1 MSESIEITRKRV
13 HSAAA
18 EEVPPPPAPG
28 ENVAWA
34 ATAVPSGRY
43 GSARTTRARLRSLT
57 ERLRRP
63 SPALPGWSVLVL
75 AVLAAGPALAFELV
89 FGNGQGLLAA
99 GAGAAAGLA
108 IGTAASRWHWDLLSV
123 LAAVAAVYLLLG
135 GYAALPQTLANGFVP
150 TGQTLQV
157 LVLGVWRSWKD
168 LLTLTPPI
176 SAYSGPAV
184 VPWITGLLAGTLSSL
199 ITIRLGR
206 PVAGTLPMGIMG
218 FVAIFFGPS
227 GQEQPAWAVAAWWV
241 VLVGWWAWAAQRQ
254 RLRLGQDVLAGR
266 ADSAPAPAGGAA
278 GGRMRSTVYAGRRV
292 AGALTI
298 VAAGVAVAVPVTI
311 ALSPLPGRVVGRD
324 LVDPPLDVRT
334 YPSPLSAFRHYS
346 TDLKDDAL
354 ITVSELPDGQ
364 RVRIAAMDVYDGT
377 TFGMSVAG
385 ESASE
390 GYIPV
395 GTAIPGRAGT
405 ATASISVTTDKLR
418 GPWVP
423 VLGRPENIVFTD
435 GAAGAQREGLHFDQ
449 WANTALTTSPSPQ
462 MAYTVETSFA
472 DAATDDELE
481 GLPAASFT
489 NSDKNLPQGLES
501 LALEATQNAD
511 GPLATARAIEHY
523 LSGNG
528 FYLQENTVQSRP
540 GVRTDRLE
548 RMLKAPDLI
557 GDDEQYAA
565 LMALILHSKGINARV
580 VMGAYPA
587 EGADGHNRRG
597 TVKLF
602 GADLHVWVEVE
613 FKDGMWGVFDP
624 TPPRDKTPQTQVPK
638 PKTVPRP
645 QVLQPPDPPKPP
657 VELPPNVRDQ
667 NADTDKPDSASLP
680 WGLILGGTGL
690 FLLLFG
696 PVIGVVVYKALRRRR
711 RRRAEPAAALLGSWD
726 EVVDLAA
733 DAGIWV
739 EAGQTRQEAAWS
751 LSRQWSG
758 DQDIVEPN
766 AFDLVAAPSGA
777 NAAVIA
783 GWTPFEQEVP
793 TAVAIAR
800 RADIANFAHNGAT
813 REHVNAAWKDF
824 ASLRAQVRRTTGPIQ
839 RARRALSLRSVRRNA
854 AQARRRRKE
863 QG

>member
-1 MSESIEITRKRV
+1 M
-13 HSAAA
+13 
-18 EEVPPPPAPG
+18 
-28 ENVAWA
+28 
-34 ATAVPSGRY
+34 
-43 GSARTTRARLRSLT
+43 
-57 ERLRRP
+57 
-63 SPALPGWSVLVL
+63 
-75 AVLAAGPALAFELV
+75 
-89 FGNGQGLLAA
+89 
-99 GAGAAAGLA
+99 
-108 IGTAASRWHWDLLSV
+108 
-123 LAAVAAVYLLLG
+123 
-135 GYAALPQTLANGFVP
+135 
-150 TGQTLQV
+150 
-157 LVLGVWRSWKD
+157 
-168 LLTLTPPI
+168 
-176 SAYSGPAV
+176 
-184 VPWITGLLAGTLSSL
+184 
-199 ITIRLGR
+199 
-206 PVAGTLPMGIMG
+206 
-218 FVAIFFGPS
+218 
-227 GQEQPAWAVAAWWV
+227 
-241 VLVGWWAWAAQRQ
+241 
-254 RLRLGQDVLAGR
+254 
-266 ADSAPAPAGGAA
+266 
-278 GGRMRSTVYAGRRV
+278 
-292 AGALTI
+292 
-298 VAAGVAVAVPVTI
+298 
-311 ALSPLPGRVVGRD
+311 

-733 DAGIWV
+733 DSGLRI
-739 EAGQTRQEAAWS
+739 ELGRTRQETAWA
-751 LSRQWSG
+751 LSSQWQLGEDPGDPFALVTGEMRSG
-758 DQDIVEPN
+758 EDGSTSSSDRGDAGGRGRYVIDGWSRFGGDV
-766 AFDLVAAPSGA
+766 PSPV
-777 NAAVIA
+777 VIA
-783 GWTPFEQEVP
+783 RF
-793 TAVAIAR
+793 
-800 RADIANFAHNGAT
+800 ADVANFASNGAS
-813 REHVNAAWKDF
+813 RDRARAAW
-824 ASLRAQVRRTTGPIQ
+824 AQVGQLRDQ
-839 RARRALSLRSVRRNA
+839 VSKRAGFFARVRRALSLRSLRM
-854 AQARRRRKE
+854 RRKLRLSALIE
-863 QG
+863 RTMREEIER